1 MAPQQLSRSA
11 VLLTFS
17 GGALGSLLRFA
28 ISEVNSTLVALWIV
42 NILGALFVGFFAGHS
57 WFKTES
63 RRAFFSTGLAGGF
76 TTMSAI
82 AVLPLGPNFDASLEG
97 VSIAAMIVVGMA
109 AYWLGLKIGSRM
121 GGSWKR

>member
-1 MAPQQLSRSA
+1 MAPQQLSRSV

-28 ISEVNSTLVALWIV
+28 ISEVNSTLIALWIV
-42 NILGALFVGFFAGHS
+42 NILGALFVGFFAGHK

-82 AVLPLGPNFDASLEG
+82 AVLSLGPNFDASLEG

-109 AYWLGLKIGSRM
+109 AYWLGLKIGAVL
-121 GGSWKR
+121 GGLWKR